1 MDIVIKQGEYLP
13 HWTMEHSIYHV
24 CFRLLDSLPQEIIRK
39 WEFERIDIIESAKK
53 KKRPLSKEEEDRLRF
68 LQSKKVDKY
77 LDAGKG
83 DCYLKIDKIAELLAA
98 VLMFYNDKRYK
109 MYAWCIMPNH
119 VHAIV
124 RVFKDNLFKIIHSWK
139 SYSASEANKILGRKG
154 GFWHSDTYNHIIRSD
169 KEFGFQMNYV
179 WLNPEK
185 AGYKNWKY
193 RYSIVNE
200 PL

>member
-1 MDIVIKQGEYLP
+1 
-13 HWTMEHSIYHV
+13 MEHSIYHV

>member
-1 MDIVIKQGEYLP
+1 MDSVIKQGEYLR